1 MMAVLPVSLGVA
13 FIAIVGNFPIPIWQE
28 FLTSIGLAPIIQE
41 VIAMTSGLYAVY
53 IVCTIAYE
61 TAKMEKQNPITSV
74 ILSLAFFLILVPQF
88 AVKLGGEETI
98 VIKTASIGTDGI
110 FVAILVGLGVTML

>member
-1 MMAVLPVSLGVA
+1 MFVPLRMKLRR
-13 FIAIVGNFPIPIWQE
+13 W
-28 FLTSIGLAPIIQE
+28 
-41 VIAMTSGLYAVY
+41 
-53 IVCTIAYE
+53 
-61 TAKMEKQNPITSV
+61 KKQNPITSV